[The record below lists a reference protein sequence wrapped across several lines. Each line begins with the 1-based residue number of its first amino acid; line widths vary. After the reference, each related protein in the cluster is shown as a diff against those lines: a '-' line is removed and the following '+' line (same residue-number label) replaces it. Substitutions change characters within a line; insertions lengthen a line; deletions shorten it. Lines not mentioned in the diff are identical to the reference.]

1 MGSNTDSSN
10 SLLGVLLTHF
20 LLSPLP
26 SNYEIIC
33 QNVFYEITNSQVLIH
48 YLAWIVI
55 FPAIHSVIRLHI
67 HCPHL
72 VQKYSNN
79 PPQIS
84 FCNRIWQ
91 SKSVNISNFPIAP
104 RCTWCPKITFLNMIQ
119 CTHYGQ
125 HQSILYPFFLFRP
138 APFVFMPQKMLVMK
152 NDHPSNGNSRYMIS
166 LKLPTCSHLP
176 DSLLSFWSK
185 QTKVL
190 LFYNNSHLST
200 CSWSGS
206 EVLHTL
212 VNLSCANWVTAWANY
227 GLKILISFEG
237 GYKICRGEHYP
248 SENQLYFIYRL
259 KVVIKSVYLY
269 QFNVLKDLI
278 VWFWSCWKN
287 VFRRLFWPLLSL
299 PTMIIRFGLQLNRD
313 MVSYQFFFLLSSSRV
328 WICREKSFYPQ
339 QSFW

>member
-1 MGSNTDSSN
+1 MELPQWYSS
-10 SLLGVLLTHF
+10 
-20 LLSPLP
+20 
-26 SNYEIIC
+26 
-33 QNVFYEITNSQVLIH
+33 
-48 YLAWIVI
+48 
-55 FPAIHSVIRLHI
+55 
-67 HCPHL
+67 
-72 VQKYSNN
+72 
-79 PPQIS
+79 
-84 FCNRIWQ
+84 
-91 SKSVNISNFPIAP
+91 
-104 RCTWCPKITFLNMIQ
+104 
-119 CTHYGQ
+119 
-125 HQSILYPFFLFRP
+125 
-138 APFVFMPQKMLVMK
+138 
-152 NDHPSNGNSRYMIS
+152 
-166 LKLPTCSHLP
+166 KLPTCSHLP

-287 VFRRLFWPLLSL
+287 VFDFFFSPLLSL